1 MEDVLSSPPPSGPL
15 DYFLSLPQE
24 KSLLAQK
31 RSMPWPSMRMA
42 ENAKKELVTMP
53 VEYRGARS
61 SHNIP
66 AVDSVEILPIF
77 HKLLEDKRST
87 PIVGGSR

>member
-1 MEDVLSSPPPSGPL
+1 MFSELASRKKRQKVKIGN
-15 DYFLSLPQE
+15 
-24 KSLLAQK
+24 KSKESTSAKTKYALAFHADGK
-31 RSMPWPSMRMA
+31 KD
-42 ENAKKELVTMP
+42 AKKKKVTMP
-53 VEYRGARS
+53 VECRGARS